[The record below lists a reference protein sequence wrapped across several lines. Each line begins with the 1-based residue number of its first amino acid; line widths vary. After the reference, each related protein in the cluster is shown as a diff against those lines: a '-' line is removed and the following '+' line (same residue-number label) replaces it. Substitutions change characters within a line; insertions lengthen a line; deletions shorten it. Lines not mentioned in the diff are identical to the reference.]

1 MALEE
6 KMNFLTIESKKDY
19 KDKIM
24 ALKLLKCTNEKE
36 MLAYM
41 EEENVRIQKGIC
53 NTLLSETKKY
63 DTGRTGG
70 GNMRYLYIS
79 KI

>member
-1 MALEE
+1 MKKHYLVRSMKEVLELKMALEE

-41 EEENVRIQKGIC
+41 EEENVRIQ
-53 NTLLSETKKY
+53 
-63 DTGRTGG
+63 
-70 GNMRYLYIS
+70 
-79 KI
+79 